1 MSPIEIYIWFS
12 SIIMVLY
19 CNCHVTKNPQ
29 RFQPAHTCTCH
40 DVGNYKKCCKMAA
53 ISRTEIKRGGVLM
66 ETPAKSTT
74 SAQFPSQIALFLNAR
89 HKHTRHQARRLM
101 KVQWRERRAR
111 RAFISPRFSEFFS
124 FFCARTATCRPLL
137 LDLIIFS
144 QVFGVRLT

>member
-1 MSPIEIYIWFS
+1 
-12 SIIMVLY
+12 
-19 CNCHVTKNPQ
+19 
-29 RFQPAHTCTCH
+29 
-40 DVGNYKKCCKMAA
+40 MAA
-53 ISRTEIKRGGVLM
+53 ISRTEIKTGGVLM
-66 ETPAKSTT
+66 ETPAKSTA